1 MEEFSEYSLNLWAE
15 GVGIRPENGIEK
27 PAANLSL
34 SELNNYRLAP
44 VGSCF

>member
-1 MEEFSEYSLNLWAE
+1 MEEFSEYSLNLWAG

-34 SELNNYRLAP
+34 SEIKSA
-44 VGSCF
+44 